1 MEIDFTRKTALK
13 GILHTHSTNSDGI
26 LTPEQ
31 VLKFYK
37 NAGYGFVSITDH
49 NRLTRVSADDLV
61 TIPGV
66 EINLGRTALGYD
78 YHVVIIGLEEMP
90 SENVRRGIQELIDW
104 AKSQDLFVFI
114 AHPYWSMLSMEDLL
128 RLERYDAIE
137 VFNTGC
143 EVEISRGYSGV
154 YWDYLLHAGRSVFG
168 VAVDDTHHY
177 SFDALGGWVVASVP
191 EPSALEVLK
200 SLKGGNFYS
209 SSGPEIKR
217 YRVERTLVE
226 VESTKFT
233 ALRIFSGKMRGIYFN
248 TDFLK
253 VVREKKLEFVKE
265 FVESGE
271 DGVYSAHARLEGG
284 ITLDLSLGENFTK
297 FKIEGNLP
305 LEKYVRIEVIDEKGR
320 AAWLNPVRI

>member
-1 MEIDFTRKTALK
+1 MNFNHKTALK

-37 NAGYGFVSITDH
+37 NAGYGFVTITDH
-49 NRLTRVSADDLV
+49 NRLTRVSVDDLV
-61 TIPGV
+61 VIPGV
-66 EINLGRTALGYD
+66 EINLGRTDLGHD

-90 SENVRRGIQELIDW
+90 SENVKRSVQELIDW

-114 AHPYWSMLSMEDLL
+114 AHPYWSMLSTEDLL
-128 RLERYDAIE
+128 RLEGYDAIE

-154 YWDYLLHAGRSVFG
+154 YWDYLLHAGRSVLG
-168 VAVDDTHHY
+168 VAVDDAHHY
-177 SFDALGGWVVASVP
+177 SFDALGGWVIASVS
-191 EPSALEVLK
+191 EPSTSEVLK
-200 SLKGGNFYS
+200 SLKSGNFYS

-217 YRVERTLVE
+217 FRVENDLIE

-233 ALRIFSGKMRGIYFN
+233 TLKILSGKMRGIYFN
-248 TDFLK
+248 TNFLR

-265 FVESGE
+265 FAESRE
-271 DGVYSAHARLEGG
+271 EGVYSAHARLEGG
-284 ITLDLSLGENFTK
+284 IMFDLALGENFAK

-305 LEKYVRIEVIDEKGR
+305 LEKYVRMEVIDEKGR